1 MSYYFSARSLIAS
14 IINLMSEIINV
25 IGGGLAGVEA
35 AWQAA
40 RLGVK
45 VRLYEMRPVQ
55 QTPAHR
61 TDKLAEI
68 VCSNSLKTDEPGTAP
83 YLLKEELRR
92 GRSLVMEAA
101 AATRVPAGAALSVD
115 RIKFA
120 ELITERIKAHPN
132 IEIVREEV
140 RAIVSIGT
148 TPSAQSGH
156 PSSEQEGRSQ
166 SSPPVLGG
174 VSAASADGVVAL
186 HKEPLHNGVAAETD
200 SYFASAPLLNKE
212 GSLDDVWIIATG
224 PLTSDSLTESIMKFT
239 GDDQLYFYDAIAPI
253 VAADS
258 IDMSIAFKAARY
270 GKGGDDYINCPM
282 DREQYET
289 FINELLAAKS
299 VPLKRFEET
308 RWFESCLPIE
318 EIARRGV
325 DTLRFGPMKPKGL
338 PDPKTGYEP
347 YACVQLRQENLMAD
361 AYGLVGFQNH
371 LRYGEQARVL
381 RLIPGLENAEFLQFG
396 QIHRN
401 TFINSPKILNED
413 LSTRTN
419 PNLFFAGQITGVEG
433 YVESVATGWIAGIN
447 AVRTLRGQP
456 LLTAPPTSAIGALC
470 RYVSNVETKNF
481 QPVNITFGLLEPL
494 PVELRKKHRNK
505 RERHVIQV
513 ERALTD
519 WDEWLEEIKGRD
531 AKMQAV

>member
-1 MSYYFSARSLIAS
+1 MRKV
-14 IINLMSEIINV
+14 INV

-40 RLGVK
+40 ASGAS
-45 VRLYEMRPVQ
+45 VRLYEMRPVM

-92 GRSLVMEAA
+92 GGSLVMEAA

-115 RIKFA
+115 RNKFA
-120 ELITERIKAHPN
+120 ELITEKIKAHPH
-132 IEIVREEV
+132 IDIVREE
-140 RAIVSIGT
+140 IKNISNDEVS
-148 TPSAQSGH
+148 
-156 PSSEQEGRSQ
+156 
-166 SSPPVLGG
+166 
-174 VSAASADGVVAL
+174 
-186 HKEPLHNGVAAETD
+186 
-200 SYFASAPLLNKE
+200 
-212 GSLDDVWIIATG
+212 IIATG
-224 PLTSDSLTESIMKFT
+224 PLTSDALTSEIMKFT

-282 DREQYET
+282 DRDEYQT
-289 FINELLAAKS
+289 FFDALIEAKS
-299 VPLKRFEET
+299 VPLKRFEDT

-338 PDPKTGYEP
+338 PDPRSGREP

-371 LRYGEQARVL
+371 LRYGEQERVL
-381 RLIPGLENAEFLQFG
+381 KLIPGLKNAEFLQFG

-401 TFINSPKILNED
+401 TFINSPKILNET
-413 LSTRTN
+413 LATRTN
-419 PNLFFAGQITGVEG
+419 SRLFFAGQITGVEG
-433 YVESVATGWIAGIN
+433 YVESVATGWLAGLN
-447 AVRTLRGQP
+447 AVRALRDEA
-456 LLTAPPTSAIGALC
+456 LLTAPQLSAIGALC

-494 PVELRKKHRNK
+494 PIELRKKYRQK
-505 RERHVIQV
+505 RARHVIQV
-513 ERALTD
+513 ERALNE
-519 WDEWLEEIKGRD
+519 WDSFISRLRNLNAE
-531 AKMQAV
+531 AVAM

>member
-1 MSYYFSARSLIAS
+1 MENTI
-14 IINLMSEIINV
+14 EV

-35 AWQAA
+35 SWQAA
-40 RLGVK
+40 QMGAK
-45 VRLYEMRPVQ
+45 VRLYEMRPVL

-92 GRSLVMEAA
+92 GGSLVMEVA

-120 ELITERIKAHPN
+120 ESITEKIEGHPG
-132 IEIVREEV
+132 IEIVREEFTELPSP
-140 RAIVSIGT
+140 AIGAGKL
-148 TPSAQSGH
+148 PSWI
-156 PSSEQEGRSQ
+156 
-166 SSPPVLGG
+166 GG
-174 VSAASADGVVAL
+174 VAAASADGVVE
-186 HKEPLHNGVAAETD
+186 KQESDFSGPPPRPSGTP
-200 SYFASAPLLNKE
+200 SIQE
-212 GSLDDVWIIATG
+212 GSSSCATIIATG
-224 PLTSDSLTESIMKFT
+224 PLTSDSLTQSIMKFT

-282 DREQYET
+282 NREQYET
-289 FINELLAAKS
+289 FIDALLNASS

-419 PNLFFAGQITGVEG
+419 PKLFFAGQITGVEG
-433 YVESVATGWIAGIN
+433 YVESVATGWLAGIN
-447 AVRTLRGQP
+447 AVRVLRGQP
-456 LLTAPPTSAIGALC
+456 MITAPATSAIGALC

-505 RERHVIQV
+505 RERHVVQV
-513 ERALTD
+513 ERALED
-519 WDEWLEEIKGRD
+519 WNEFMKTVCLGEART
-531 AKMQAV
+531 QAS

>member
-1 MSYYFSARSLIAS
+1 MRNQIV
-14 IINLMSEIINV
+14 NV

-40 RLGVK
+40 GWGAK
-45 VRLYEMRPVQ
+45 VRLYEMRPVL

-68 VCSNSLKTDEPGTAP
+68 VCSNSLKTDEPGSAP

-92 GRSLVMEAA
+92 GGSLVMEAA

-120 ELITERIKAHPN
+120 ELITEKVEAHPN

-140 RAIVSIGT
+140 KNLS
-148 TPSAQSGH
+148 
-156 PSSEQEGRSQ
+156 
-166 SSPPVLGG
+166 
-174 VSAASADGVVAL
+174 
-186 HKEPLHNGVAAETD
+186 EPLALAGGQFAEGNVT
-200 SYFASAPLLNKE
+200 
-212 GSLDDVWIIATG
+212 IIATG
-224 PLTSDSLTESIMKFT
+224 PLTSEALTNEIMRFT

-253 VAADS
+253 IAADS

-270 GKGGDDYINCPM
+270 DKGGDDYINCPM
-282 DREQYET
+282 DRERYEL
-289 FINELLAAKS
+289 FISEVLAAKS
-299 VPLKRFEET
+299 VPIKRFEDT
-308 RWFESCLPIE
+308 QWFESCLPIE
-318 EIARRGV
+318 EIARRGPE
-325 DTLRFGPMKPKGL
+325 TLRFGPMKPKGL
-338 PDPKTGYEP
+338 RHPKTGEEP

-361 AYGLVGFQNH
+361 AYGMVGFQNH

-413 LSTRTN
+413 LSARKD
-419 PNLFFAGQITGVEG
+419 PCLFFAGQITGVEG
-433 YVESVATGWIAGIN
+433 YVESVATGWLAGIN
-447 AVRTLRGQP
+447 AVRVLRDQP
-456 LLTAPPTSAIGALC
+456 LLTAPSTSAIGALC

-481 QPVNITFGLLEPL
+481 QPVNITFGVLEPL

-505 RERHVIQV
+505 RDRHMVQV
-513 ERALTD
+513 ERALAD
-519 WDEWLEEIKGRD
+519 WDDFMKGMNSG
-531 AKMQAV
+531 MQVAR

>member
-1 MSYYFSARSLIAS
+1 MPNKQK
-14 IINLMSEIINV
+14 INL

-40 RLGVK
+40 ERGAR
-45 VRLYEMRPVQ
+45 VRLYEMRPVM

-68 VCSNSLKTDEPGTAP
+68 VCSNSLKTDEPGSAP

-92 GRSLVMEAA
+92 GDSLVLEVAEK
-101 AATRVPAGAALSVD
+101 TRVPAGAALSVD
-115 RIKFA
+115 REKFA
-120 ELITERIKAHPN
+120 EMITERIQAHPN

-140 RAIVSIGT
+140 TAI
-148 TPSAQSGH
+148 
-156 PSSEQEGRSQ
+156 
-166 SSPPVLGG
+166 PPDEITV
-174 VSAASADGVVAL
+174 
-186 HKEPLHNGVAAETD
+186 
-200 SYFASAPLLNKE
+200 
-212 GSLDDVWIIATG
+212 IATG
-224 PLTSDSLTESIMKFT
+224 PLTSDALTREIMRLT

-258 IDMSIAFKAARY
+258 INMSIAFKAARY

-282 DREQYET
+282 SPDEYAV
-289 FINELLAAKS
+289 FYDALINARS
-299 VPLKRFEET
+299 VPLKRFEDT
-308 RWFESCLPIE
+308 HWFESCLPIE
-318 EIARRGV
+318 EAARRGV
-325 DTLRFGPMKPKGL
+325 DTLRYGPMKPRGL
-338 PDPKTGYEP
+338 PDPKTGREP
-347 YACVQLRQENLMAD
+347 WACVQLRQENLMAD

-371 LRYGEQARVL
+371 LRYGEQERVL
-381 RLIPGLENAEFLQFG
+381 KLIPGLENAEFLQFG

-419 PNLFFAGQITGVEG
+419 PRLFFAGQITGVEG
-433 YVESVATGWIAGIN
+433 YVESVATGWLAGIN
-447 AVRTLRGQP
+447 AVRVLRDLP
-456 LLTAPPTSAIGALC
+456 MLTAPQTSAIGALC

-505 RERHVIQV
+505 RDRHAVQV
-513 ERALTD
+513 ERALRD
-519 WDEWLEEIKGRD
+519 WDEFIGKFHRRD
-531 AKMQAV
+531 VKKSSI

>member
-1 MSYYFSARSLIAS
+1 
-14 IINLMSEIINV
+14 MSEVVNV

-40 RLGVK
+40 ESGVK
-45 VRLYEMRPVQ
+45 VRLYEMRPLT

-61 TDKLAEI
+61 TDQLAEI
-68 VCSNSLKTDEPGTAP
+68 VCSNSLKSDEPGTAP

-120 ELITERIKAHPN
+120 EYITQRIEQHPN
-132 IEIVREEV
+132 IELVREEV
-140 RAIVSIGT
+140 KEI
-148 TPSAQSGH
+148 P
-156 PSSEQEGRSQ
+156 
-166 SSPPVLGG
+166 
-174 VSAASADGVVAL
+174 ADQI
-186 HKEPLHNGVAAETD
+186 T
-200 SYFASAPLLNKE
+200 
-212 GSLDDVWIIATG
+212 IIATG
-224 PLTSDSLTESIMKFT
+224 PLTSDALTAAIMKWT

-270 GKGGDDYINCPM
+270 GKGGDDYINCPF

-289 FINELLAAKS
+289 FYNELVNAKS

-308 RWFESCLPIE
+308 HWFEACLPLE
-318 EIARRGV
+318 ELARRGV

-338 PDPKTGYEP
+338 PDPRTGQEP

-371 LRYGEQARVL
+371 LRYGEQARII
-381 RLIPGLENAEFLQFG
+381 RLIPGLENADILQYG

-413 LSTRTN
+413 LSTRKN
-419 PNLFFAGQITGVEG
+419 PRLFFAGQITGVEG
-433 YVESVATGWIAGIN
+433 YVESVATGWLAGLN
-447 AVRTLRGQP
+447 AARVLRDQTM
-456 LLTAPPTSAIGALC
+456 LTAPVTSAIGALC

-513 ERALTD
+513 ERALKD
-519 WDEWLEEIKGRD
+519 WDEWIETNASRSQFSASIC
-531 AKMQAV
+531 

>member
-1 MSYYFSARSLIAS
+1 MEF
-14 IINLMSEIINV
+14 INI

-40 RLGVK
+40 EMGAR

-68 VCSNSLKTDEPGTAP
+68 VCSNSLKTDEPGSAP

-101 AATRVPAGAALSVD
+101 EATKVPAGAALSVD

-120 ELITERIKAHPN
+120 ELITERIEAHPN

-140 RAIVSIGT
+140 KEIPT
-148 TPSAQSGH
+148 
-156 PSSEQEGRSQ
+156 
-166 SSPPVLGG
+166 
-174 VSAASADGVVAL
+174 DGVTV
-186 HKEPLHNGVAAETD
+186 
-200 SYFASAPLLNKE
+200 
-212 GSLDDVWIIATG
+212 IATG
-224 PLTSDSLTESIMKFT
+224 PLTSEALTAEIMRFT
-239 GDDQLYFYDAIAPI
+239 GGDQLYFYDAIAPI

-258 IDMSIAFKAARY
+258 IDMSVAFKAARY

-282 DREQYET
+282 TPEQYDVFYT
-289 FINELLAAKS
+289 ELVAAKS
-299 VPLKRFEET
+299 VPLKRFEDT
-308 RWFESCLPIE
+308 HWFESCLPIE
-318 EIARRGV
+318 EAARRGV
-325 DTLRFGPMKPKGL
+325 DTLRYGPMKPRGL
-338 PDPKTGYEP
+338 PDPKTGREP
-347 YACVQLRQENLMAD
+347 WACVQLRQENLMAD

-381 RLIPGLENAEFLQFG
+381 KLIPGLENAEFLQFG

-401 TFINSPKILNED
+401 TFINSPKIINKSLE
-413 LSTRTN
+413 TRTN
-419 PNLFFAGQITGVEG
+419 PRLFFAGQITGVEG
-433 YVESVATGWIAGIN
+433 YVESVATGWLAGIN
-447 AVRTLRGQP
+447 AVRVLRGLP
-456 LLTAPPTSAIGALC
+456 MITAPQTSAIGALC

-481 QPVNITFGLLEPL
+481 QPVNITFGLLQEL

-505 RERHVIQV
+505 RERHEVQV
-513 ERALTD
+513 NRALLD
-519 WDEWLEEIKGRD
+519 WDDFIAGTRAPSPLGSF
-531 AKMQAV
+531 AA